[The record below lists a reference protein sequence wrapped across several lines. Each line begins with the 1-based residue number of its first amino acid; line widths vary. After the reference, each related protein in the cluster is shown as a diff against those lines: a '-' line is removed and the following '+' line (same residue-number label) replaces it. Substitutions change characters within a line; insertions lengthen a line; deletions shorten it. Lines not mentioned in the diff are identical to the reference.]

1 MESTLRNTPRGLRQT
16 GSVRRSH
23 PLVAFNTLGEVVLC
37 KAEGGELRSVL
48 VQPKQLALLSY
59 ICCEPCVSGGSRH
72 GRRRGSRASTDEF
85 LRRDVL
91 VALLWPEHDSTHA
104 HGALRQALHSLRQEL
119 GTRAIVTRG
128 KTEVAVNRSVVWC
141 DVCAFM
147 DALERDDLEG
157 AVSKYG
163 GAFLHGLHT
172 AEAPEFVRWMET
184 SRDRLARLYAIGIE
198 RLADEET
205 QRGDMLAAA
214 ERWRRLWE
222 MDPYNSRIVIRA
234 MEALD
239 AAGARCEALRLAER
253 HEELV
258 AQTFGADLEP
268 IVKALAERLRK
279 PTGGTHLAS

>member
-1 MESTLRNTPRGLRQT
+1 MCPVGVGTVAAADRGQVPTSSSAGMCWLPSCGLSTIARMLT
-16 GSVRRSH
+16 
-23 PLVAFNTLGEVVLC
+23 VLC
-37 KAEGGELRSVL
+37 VKRCTVFGRSWVRER
-48 VQPKQLALLSY
+48 LSR
-59 ICCEPCVSGGSRH
+59 E
-72 GRRRGSRASTDEF
+72 
-85 LRRDVL
+85 
-91 VALLWPEHDSTHA
+91 
-104 HGALRQALHSLRQEL
+104 
-119 GTRAIVTRG
+119 G

-141 DVCAFM
+141 DACAFM

-214 ERWRRLWE
+214 ERWRRLSE